1 MRFLAAFVACAILLP
16 LAVVGASRSAGPSVA
31 KVLVSGRE
39 YQELAGLARINALTY
54 SWDGRSRNVRVASKS
69 LRLEFYI
76 NQRDIRVGGV
86 TVWLSYPVVL
96 VKGKVYV
103 STSDVRSTLDPLL
116 QPARN
121 PAGKKVKV
129 VALDPG
135 HGGRQP
141 GHQAGD
147 ELEKTHALL
156 LARKVRSLLRA
167 SGITVVMT
175 RDADDAVELETRPE
189 LAKKLGADLF
199 VSLHYNGVEDA
210 SSGAKGIEVFCLTP
224 AGAASTNARGDS
236 SISTKAWPGNLNNS
250 RNTLLA
256 YQVHKAI
263 MGAVPA
269 TDRGVRRARFVVLR
283 NATMPAILVEGGF
296 MSDPVEAKR
305 IYSTAGRDQLARAI
319 ADGILAYKRL
329 LER

>member
-1 MRFLAAFVACAILLP
+1 MRLLAVLVVCAILLP
-16 LAVVGASRSAGPSVA
+16 LAVVGASRSTTPAVA
-31 KVLVSGRE
+31 KTLVNGRQ
-39 YQELAGLARINALTY
+39 YQELAGLARTNGLTY

-69 LRLEFYI
+69 LRLEFPI
-76 NQRDIRVGGV
+76 NQRDIRVNGV
-86 TVWLSYPVVL
+86 VVWLSYPVVL

-116 QPARN
+116 RPPRN
-121 PAGKKVKV
+121 SAGKKIRL

-141 GHQAGD
+141 GNQVGD

-167 SGITVVMT
+167 SGLTVVMT
-175 RDADDAVELETRPE
+175 RDADETVELETRPE
-189 LAKKLGADLF
+189 LAKKQGADLF

-210 SSGAKGIEVFCLTP
+210 SSSAKGVEVFCLTP
-224 AGAASTNARGDS
+224 AGAESTNARGDS

-269 TDRGVRRARFVVLR
+269 NDRGVRRARFVVLR